1 MIKMRVNK
9 NKHTECSC
17 CNTKW
22 SDTSEMIDVMINE
35 SQMFSLC
42 KKCQGTMFQKLL
54 KVSCMY
60 DGRLK
65 SKEDQART
73 HRERQIEEEKSGTK
87 HLSINAA
94 MKGVKVN
101 GN

>member
-1 MIKMRVNK
+1 MRVNK
-9 NKHTECSC
+9 NKHIECSC

-35 SQMFSLC
+35 SQIFSLC

-65 SKEDQART
+65 SKEDQQRAY
-73 HRERQIEEEKSGTK
+73 REKRIYEEKYGTK
-87 HLSINAA
+87 HLSINEA
-94 MKGVKVN
+94 MKGAKVN
-101 GN
+101 DN